1 VQSLVGTYFFG
12 TEVTIRNINA
22 SGGMIPY
29 SPTVLSSQTADVF
42 FRSFLMLPG
51 DTIAATRH
59 NGSDRT
65 RETTRLF
72 GF

>member
-1 VQSLVGTYFFG
+1 M
-12 TEVTIRNINA
+12 NINA